1 MKIPSYRTFAR
12 PLTDLND
19 HVDEAAWIK
28 EHFRPKQLLRK
39 LVDNP
44 EYESFKSLNRRAAGG
59 QVRMHFM
66 FPEETPDKI
75 VLSMADRKNPTP
87 MDVFNFFANKFR
99 TKGKVKPLPTM
110 NNQEFVQFFKDA
122 FKFAVKPGVVN
133 KAPVKTVEFDPSKP
147 FMEEVR
153 NALRELA
160 NERLFGV
167 PKK

>member
-19 HVDEAAWIK
+19 HVDTALRMK

-39 LVDNP
+39 MVDNP
-44 EYESFKSLNRRAAGG
+44 DFETFKALNKKAAGG

-66 FPEETPDKI
+66 FPEEAPDKI
-75 VLSMADRKNPTP
+75 ILSMADRKNPTP
-87 MDVFNFFANKFR
+87 MDIYNFFANMFR
-99 TKGKVKPLPTM
+99 SKKNVQPLPTM
-110 NNQEFVQFFKDA
+110 NNKEFVQFFKDA
-122 FKFAVKPGVVN
+122 FKFAVKPG
-133 KAPVKTVEFDPSKP
+133 AVKTIEFDPSKP
-147 FMEEVR
+147 YADKV
-153 NALRELA
+153 NNTLRELA

>member
-1 MKIPSYRTFAR
+1 MKIPSYRTFVK
-12 PLTDLND
+12 PLTDRND
-19 HVDEAAWIK
+19 YLDDALRLK

-39 LVDNP
+39 MVDNP
-44 EYESFKSLNRRAAGG
+44 EYKSFKTLNRRAASGE
-59 QVRMHFM
+59 VRMHFV
-66 FPEETPDKI
+66 FPAESPDKI
-75 VLSMADRKNPTP
+75 VLSMSDRKNPTP
-87 MDVFNFFANKFR
+87 MDVYNYFANKFR
-99 TKGKVKPLPTM
+99 AKGKVKPLPTM

-122 FKFAVKPGVVN
+122 FKFAVKPGAVN

>member
-1 MKIPSYRTFAR
+1 MKMPSYRTFSR
-12 PLTDLND
+12 PITDLND
-19 HVDEAAWIK
+19 YKDEALRLK

-39 LVDNP
+39 MVSNP

-59 QVRMHFM
+59 QVRMHFI
-66 FPEETPDKI
+66 FPEEVPDKI
-75 VLSMADRKNPTP
+75 ILSMADRKNPTP
-87 MDVFNFFANKFR
+87 MDVYNYFANMFR
-99 TKGKVKPLPTM
+99 SKSKVKPLPTM
-110 NNQEFVQFFKDA
+110 NNKEFVQFFKNA
-122 FKFAVKPGVVN
+122 FKFAVKPGAVN

-147 FMEEVR
+147 FMEEMR